1 MKSEHHVLRAA
12 SLLTVLAL
20 AASPP
25 SAVAAQ
31 GEPVP
36 ADEPTITVTD
46 RIDVRRTLL
55 EIRVVD
61 GLGRPVEGLGPDDF
75 TVRIGGR
82 PARVEAVDRIVA
94 EGYGGVRAEAPAS
107 SEGDAPAGAAAAFD
121 PAVAAPTQ
129 LVVLFCQVSMQP
141 SKAVGL
147 YRLHRH
153 LDEML
158 DGLPDDVAAAVV
170 AFESHLKLHQDFT
183 TDRAAL
189 KEAVD
194 RCFGYTPADFPAVPP
209 TGTPSLARHL
219 DERDAR
225 GAAWAEDALALV
237 AEALEPVPGE
247 KAMVY
252 VGWGLGRLDA
262 WGIRIGPRYAD
273 ARAALVRARVPAFV
287 LDVTDADYH
296 ALETTL
302 MAFADDT
309 GGQFFRTHEFPGR
322 EVHRVARTLEGGRY
336 LLLVEAPK
344 LEDGWHDLS
353 IRAGSP
359 WQYRRVLAPAR
370 VQVRP
375 RVADAGPPAGAG
387 SGSAGAVF

>member
-1 MKSEHHVLRAA
+1 MICKLSPARAA
-12 SLLTVLAL
+12 ALLVALAL
-20 AASPP
+20 AVTAP
-25 SAVAAQ
+25 AAFAAQ
-31 GEPVP
+31 GGTEGSEEPSII
-36 ADEPTITVTD
+36 ITE
-46 RIDVRRTLL
+46 RIEVRRMLL

-75 TVRIGGR
+75 TVRLAGR
-82 PARVEAVDRIVA
+82 PARVEAVDRVIADGYERDRSVA
-94 EGYGGVRAEAPAS
+94 APS
-107 SEGDAPAGAAAAFD
+107 SEGDVRRGAAAAFD
-121 PAVAAPTQ
+121 PVVAEPRQ
-129 LVVLFCQVSMQP
+129 LVVLFCQVSMLP
-141 SKAVGL
+141 SKAVGF

-170 AFESHLKLHQDFT
+170 AFDSHLKLHQDFT

-209 TGTPSLARHL
+209 AGTPSLARHL

-225 GAAWAEDALALV
+225 RAARAEDALALV

-247 KAMVY
+247 KAMIY

-262 WGIRIGPRYAD
+262 SGIRIGPRYGD

-322 EVHRVARTLEGGRY
+322 EVHRVTRTLEGGRY
-336 LLLVEAPK
+336 LLLVETPELAY
-344 LEDGWHDLS
+344 GWHELS
-353 IRAGSP
+353 IRAGAP

-375 RVADAGPPAGAG
+375 KVAEADGPSGSGGGAAGA
-387 SGSAGAVF
+387 AF